1 MSILVDKAENKKQ
14 VGILFVPVFLVNSVL
29 MRRSVVANSEEEQNE
44 IEDRTIS
51 KEDPKKDHLS
61 EHEYWQDEST
71 KL

>member
-51 KEDPKKDHLS
+51 KEDQKKDHLS